1 MAVFT
6 VGVYDT
12 ASGVKE
18 MKNPLYSD
26 KLMEHFENPR
36 NVGSFPEGEENVVSG
51 MVGSPACGDTL
62 KLELKLDPETE
73 IIIDVRFKTFGCA
86 SAVASSS
93 LLTEWVKGKTISEAL
108 EIKNKDIA
116 KELDL
121 PPLKVHCSLM
131 AQDALEVAAENYQ
144 KMKAG
149 EVPDDGLQTASSKC
163 ELPPEECMPLA
174 DGEVCRKI
182 SE

>member
-1 MAVFT
+1 
-6 VGVYDT
+6 
-12 ASGVKE
+12 
-18 MKNPLYSD
+18 MKNPMYSD

-73 IIIDVRFKTFGCA
+73 RIVDVRFKTFGCA

-93 LLTEWVKGKTISEAL
+93 LLTEWVKGKTIDEAL
-108 EIKNKDIA
+108 DIKNKDIA

-144 KMKAG
+144 KMKVG
-149 EVPDDGLQTASSKC
+149 EDQDDSLKSATSKC
-163 ELPPEECMPLA
+163 GVAPEECTPLA
-174 DGEVCRKI
+174 EGEVCRKF

>member
-1 MAVFT
+1 
-6 VGVYDT
+6 
-12 ASGVKE
+12 

-73 IIIDVRFKTFGCA
+73 KIIDVRFKTFGCA

-93 LLTEWVKGKTISEAL
+93 LLTEWVKGRTIAEAL
-108 EIKNKDIA
+108 EIKNMDIA

-121 PPLKVHCSLM
+121 PPLKIHCSLL
-131 AQDALEVAAENYQ
+131 AQDALEVAAENYK

-149 EVPDDGLQTASSKC
+149 EAPDDELQPATTKCGLPVEDCIQVKDGV
-163 ELPPEECMPLA
+163 EC
-174 DGEVCRKI
+174 DKFQD
-182 SE
+182 